1 MMKQWEVAILG
12 KVTAGL
18 THELKNVLATINE
31 STGLMQDILS
41 GSDEHVRH
49 TDQLKRALGSIQR
62 QIDRGA
68 DITNDFNA
76 FAHCM
81 DKETGLMTANGAIE
95 LVVFMMHRFART
107 SQIELLL
114 EPLRKDASF
123 TVNPIRL
130 LTVLCTC
137 VDFFLTK
144 YVGAK
149 EIVLRSDK
157 KRKKVLF
164 EIVVRDYP
172 KSAEDDGSFFSKLPK
187 LDDALEYLH
196 AQIDSISSP
205 DQVGL
210 RLSLPG
216 K

>member
-31 STGLMQDILS
+31 STGLIQDILS
-41 GSDEHVRH
+41 ESDEHIQH
-49 TDQLKRALGSIQR
+49 TDQLKRALGSIQH

-68 DITNDFNA
+68 DITNEFNT

-81 DKETGLMTANGAIE
+81 DKETSLMTANGTIE
-95 LVVFMMHRFART
+95 LVVFMMHRFARI

-114 EPLRKDASF
+114 EPLRKDAGF

-149 EIVLRSDK
+149 EIVLRSDH
-157 KRKKVLF
+157 KREEVLF
-164 EIVVRDYP
+164 EIVIRDCP
-172 KSAEDDGSFFSKLPK
+172 KSIKDDGSFSSELPN
-187 LDDALEYLH
+187 LDNALEFLH
-196 AQIDSISSP
+196 AEIDSISSP